1 MDLGRVGLWHFLDVF
16 PASTARAAA
25 REIEQLGFKTLWIPE
40 ALGREAFTHA
50 GFLLGA
56 TERLI
61 VATGIANVWAR
72 DAMAMAAAQKT
83 LAEAYPGRFLL
94 GIGVSHAPLVAGMRG
109 HDYAQPLAYLRRYLD
124 AMDAAPYMAAAPAEP
139 PPRVLAAL
147 HPKSLALARERAWG
161 PPPYFVPPEHTARAR
176 RALGPGKLLAPEQ
189 MVCLERDPSTARAIA
204 RQATQTYLGLPNYV
218 RNLLSLGFTTD
229 DVANGGSDRLVDAIV
244 AWGGIEAVA
253 ARVKAHH
260 DAGADHVCLQVL
272 RANPAELPHAEWR
285 ELAAALLRYNLG
297 GCAALVAALRG
308 RLVPKPLPARRS

>member
-1 MDLGRVGLWHFLDVF
+1 MDLGRIGLWHFLDVF
-16 PASTARAAA
+16 PASIARAAA
-25 REIEQLGFKTLWIPE
+25 REIEHLGFKALWIPE

-109 HDYAQPLAYLRRYLD
+109 HDYARPLAYLRRYLD

-161 PPPYFVPPEHTARAR
+161 SHPYFVPPEHTARAR

-189 MVCLERDPSTARAIA
+189 MVCLERDPPTARAIA
-204 RQATQTYLGLPNYV
+204 RQAMQIYLGLPNYV
-218 RNLLSLGFTTD
+218 RNLLSLGFTAD
-229 DVANGGSDRLVDAIV
+229 DIANGGSDRLVDAIV
-244 AWGGIEAVA
+244 AWGGIEAIA
-253 ARVKAHH
+253 ALVKAHH

-272 RANPAELPHAEWR
+272 RANPNELPREEWR
-285 ELAAALLRYNLG
+285 ELAAALLR
-297 GCAALVAALRG
+297 
-308 RLVPKPLPARRS
+308 

>member
-16 PASTARAAA
+16 PASIARAAA
-25 REIEQLGFKTLWIPE
+25 REIEHLGFKALWIPE

-50 GFLLGA
+50 GFLLSA

-109 HDYAQPLAYLRRYLD
+109 HD
-124 AMDAAPYMAAAPAEP
+124 AAPYMAAAPAEP

-161 PPPYFVPPEHTARAR
+161 SHPYFVPPEHTARAR

-204 RQATQTYLGLPNYV
+204 RQAMQMYLGLPNYV
-218 RNLLSLGFTTD
+218 RNLLSLGFTAD
-229 DVANGGSDRLVDAIV
+229 DIANGGSDRLVDAIV
-244 AWGGIEAVA
+244 AWGGIEAIA

-272 RANPAELPHAEWR
+272 RANPNELPREEWR
-285 ELAAALLRYNLG
+285 ELAAALLR
-297 GCAALVAALRG
+297 
-308 RLVPKPLPARRS
+308 